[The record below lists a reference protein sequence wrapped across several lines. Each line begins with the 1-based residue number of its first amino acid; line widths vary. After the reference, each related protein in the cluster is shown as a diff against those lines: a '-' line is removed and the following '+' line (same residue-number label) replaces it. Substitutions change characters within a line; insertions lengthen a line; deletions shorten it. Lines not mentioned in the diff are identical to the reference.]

1 MEFPEDAEDRVHAE
15 MCRVVGDVVLAL
27 HALGL
32 TVTVPLIIETMKK
45 RNQHRIETS
54 DEVAAATEGA
64 IEWLS
69 KDMSWK

>member
-1 MEFPEDAEDRVHAE
+1 MEFPEDTEDRMHAA
-15 MCRVVGDVVLAL
+15 MCRVVGDAVLAL

-45 RNQHRIETS
+45 RNQHRIEAS
-54 DEVAAATEGA
+54 DEVAAATEDA

-69 KDMSWK
+69 RDMGWK